1 MIIDFESQNSE
12 KNFNCDVAIVGAG
25 AVGILI
31 AVELV
36 KRGFDVLL
44 IEGGGAGVETKSQQL
59 NFAEIEGRPM
69 NGLNNAR
76 FRLLG
81 GSTNF
86 WGGQILRFDAS
97 IFKDRPWINCTGWP
111 LELDELNPYY
121 DQTAVY
127 LGLPADFT
135 DDEIYKRANVK
146 KINLGFSLDVF
157 LTRCLLNRSTAHI
170 FKNEIHGS
178 KLRTLIHANVISF
191 GINEN
196 QIEKLEIR
204 NFSGKAG
211 TVKANR
217 VVLAAGTIEIS
228 RLLLSPDSN
237 GRAAPWS
244 KNRFIGAGFI
254 DHIEVCA
261 GNIKLR
267 NKNKFHENFDNIYIN
282 NIKYLPR
289 IKLSTEAQKQEE
301 TLDIAARFEFRSQYK
316 EHLANMKLFVRSLL
330 NGQRP
335 PNISQLPAHLSAV
348 WKVAF
353 PLAWRYITSKR
364 SFNPADSSID
374 LMLICEQMPTL
385 QSQIKLGDGLNEVG
399 AHNIKIKW
407 VIDGCELK
415 TMAVFAQK
423 IKHKFEEMGIA
434 DVNLDS
440 RIINQDL
447 NFLDNAMDYYHQMG
461 GARMGSS
468 EEYGVVDKNLKIFGA
483 DNLFVAGAAVYPVSG
498 FANPTFTAMAL
509 GLRLA
514 DHLSKDKS

>member
-12 KNFNCDVAIVGAG
+12 KNFNCDIAVVGAG
-25 AVGILI
+25 AVGVLI

-36 KRGFDVLL
+36 KNGFDVLL
-44 IEGGGAGVETKSQQL
+44 IEGGGTGVETKSQDL
-59 NFAEIEGRPM
+59 NLTKIEDRPM
-69 NGLNNAR
+69 SGLSNAR

-97 IFKDRPWINCTGWP
+97 IFKNRPWLNCTGWP
-111 LELDELNPYY
+111 FGLDELDRYY
-121 DQTAVY
+121 DQAAVC

-135 DDEIYKRANVK
+135 DDEIYEKASVK
-146 KINLGFSLDVF
+146 KINLGSSLDVF

-170 FKNEIHGS
+170 FKNEIHGN

-191 GINEN
+191 GMNKNRVEN
-196 QIEKLEIR
+196 LEIR
-204 NFSGKAG
+204 NFSGKSG

-217 VVLAAGTIEIS
+217 VVLTAGTVEIA
-228 RLLLSPDSN
+228 RLLLSPDSS
-237 GRAAPWS
+237 GRDTPWS
-244 KNRFIGAGFI
+244 NNQFVGAGFI
-254 DHIEVCA
+254 DHIEACA
-261 GNIKLR
+261 GQIKL
-267 NKNKFHENFDNIYIN
+267 KNKKEFHENFDNIYIN

-301 TLDIAARFEFRSQYK
+301 VLDIAARFEFRSQYK
-316 EHLANMKLFVRSLL
+316 EHLANMKIFVRSLL

-335 PNISQLPAHLSAV
+335 PNITQLPAHLIAV

-353 PLAWRYITSKR
+353 PLAWRYISSKR

-385 QSQIKLGDGLNEVG
+385 HSQIQLGDGLNAVG
-399 AHNIKIKW
+399 ARNIRVKW
-407 VIDGCELK
+407 TIDGCELK

-423 IKHKFEEMGIA
+423 IKYKFEEMGIA
-434 DVNLDS
+434 DVNLDN
-440 RIINQDL
+440 RLTNQDPS
-447 NFLDNAMDYYHQMG
+447 FLDTVTDYYHQMG
-461 GARMGSS
+461 GARIGPS
-468 EEYGVVDKNLKIFGA
+468 EKYGVVDKDLKVFGS

-514 DHLSKDKS
+514 DHLSKG